1 MRKRSVER
9 LFKDPEK
16 VLLKLA
22 LPVILA
28 NGFQTLYNFMDA
40 FWVSLLKNSKFSLSG
55 IGLAMPFAF
64 SLIAIAN
71 GIGVG
76 TNSLLS
82 RKIGSGEKEKAD
94 KGATVGLSLS
104 FVLGVFIGVTLFI
117 FARPLFMAL
126 SPGEAGVNAT
136 QYAQIIFIGAPFLFI
151 SSLLAFILR
160 AEGDMKRS
168 MMALATGSVL
178 NMFLDPLFIFAFNM
192 GIRGAAFATV
202 FSRFLTII
210 PLSFWMFKQKSS
222 YIRPCWKKLNLNPA
236 ISIEI
241 LKVGIPSSL
250 SLLFMSLGVFAF
262 NMLIQKIYGAGGV
275 AVYIA
280 GSRIN
285 SLAVLPALGIQAAV
299 ITLTGIWYGAG
310 RKDMLKRTVLH
321 AWKTGI
327 TMELFIAIFIFF
339 FAKEIGKIF
348 AHDAT
353 MQPLIKEIATYLRIT
368 SPGFIFMP
376 ISMFSV
382 GTFNG
387 TGKASYGLLLTLI
400 RVIVISYPSAVIYS
414 ILLGL
419 GLHGIWGGILTGNIL
434 ASFVGI
440 FLLKVKKLI

>member
-40 FWVSLLKNSKFSLSG
+40 FWVSLLKNSKFALSG

-82 RKIGSGEKEKAD
+82 RKIGADEKEKAD

-104 FVLGVFIGVTLFI
+104 IVLGIFIGTILFM

-126 SPGEAGVNAT
+126 SPGDAGVNAA

-151 SSLLAFILR
+151 SSLLAFVLR

-168 MMALATGSVL
+168 MIALATGSIL
-178 NMFLDPLFIFAFNM
+178 NIFLDPLFIFAFKM

-210 PLSFWMFKQKSS
+210 PLYFWIFKQKSS
-222 YIRPCWKKLNLNPA
+222 YIRPCWKRLNLNPT

-262 NMLIQKIYGAGGV
+262 NMLIQKVYGPGGV

-299 ITLTGIWYGAG
+299 ITLTGVWYGAG

-327 TMELFIAIFIFF
+327 TMELFIALFIFF
-339 FAKEIGKIF
+339 FAKEIGKVF

-353 MQPLIKEIATYLRIT
+353 MQPLINEIATYLRIT

-400 RVIVISYPSAVIYS
+400 RVIVISYPSAVVYS

>member
-40 FWVSLLKNSKFSLSG
+40 FWVSLLKNSKFALSG

-82 RKIGSGEKEKAD
+82 RKIGADEKEKAD

-104 FVLGVFIGVTLFI
+104 IVLGIFIGTILFM

-126 SPGEAGVNAT
+126 SPGDAGVNAA

-151 SSLLAFILR
+151 SSLLAFVLR

-168 MMALATGSVL
+168 MIALATGSIL
-178 NMFLDPLFIFAFNM
+178 NIFLDPLFIFAFKM

-210 PLSFWMFKQKSS
+210 PLYFWIFKQKSS
-222 YIRPCWKKLNLNPA
+222 YIRPCWKRLNLNPT

-262 NMLIQKIYGAGGV
+262 NMLIQKVYGPGGV

-299 ITLTGIWYGAG
+299 ITLTGVWYGAG

-327 TMELFIAIFIFF
+327 TMELFIALFIFF
-339 FAKEIGKIF
+339 FAKEIGKVF
-348 AHDAT
+348 SHDAT
-353 MQPLIKEIATYLRIT
+353 MQPLINEIATYLRIT

-400 RVIVISYPSAVIYS
+400 RVIVISYPSAVVYS